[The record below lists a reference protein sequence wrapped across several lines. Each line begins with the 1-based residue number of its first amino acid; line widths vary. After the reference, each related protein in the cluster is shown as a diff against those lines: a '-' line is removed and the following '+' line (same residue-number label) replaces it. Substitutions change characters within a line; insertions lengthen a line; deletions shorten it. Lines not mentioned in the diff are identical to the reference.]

1 MPELTRGRLLVAT
14 PLLLDPNFVRT
25 VVLMIE
31 HNADGALGVVLNR
44 PSGMQLAEVL
54 PAWGDLAVPPGSV
67 HLGGPV
73 QPDGMIGLARLG
85 TVDAVDR
92 LGTVDS
98 VDIAGV
104 TELWPGVGTLD
115 LDAPPPGGAGWVRGV
130 RCFVGYA
137 GWGPG
142 QLDGEVAGGS
152 WFVVDRRPDDLWTP
166 EPDGLWPRVLRR
178 QPAALAQFA
187 HAPLDPSTN

>member
-1 MPELTRGRLLVAT
+1 VLESTRGRLLLAT
-14 PLLLDPNFVRT
+14 PPLLDPNFVRT

-44 PSGMQLAEVL
+44 PTTAHLGEVL
-54 PAWGDLAVPPGSV
+54 PAWGDLAVLPGFV

-73 QPDGMIGLARLG
+73 QPDGMIGLALLG
-85 TVDAVDR
+85 TVDP
-92 LGTVDS
+92 
-98 VDIAGV
+98 VDIPGV

-115 LDAPPPGGAGWVRGV
+115 LQVEPPGGPGWVRGV

-142 QLDGEVAGGS
+142 QLDGEIATGS
-152 WFVVDRRPDDLWTP
+152 WFVVDRHPDDLWTP
-166 EPDGLWPRVLRR
+166 EPDRLWPRVLRR
-178 QPAALAQFA
+178 QPPALAQFA
-187 HAPLDPSTN
+187 HTPLDPSTN